1 MQKHV
6 QTEIVS
12 SCPDGECIIMCRRGM
27 YYHVDGECI
36 IMSRRGMYHH
46 VQTENALLCP
56 DGERTGN
63 VLSCPDEECIILSG
77 NALPYPDGECIIMSR
92 RGIMRCIVSKLLVAY
107 SGTISFR
114 AMWRRPQNVAHS
126 GTISF
131 RAMWRRPQNDASSSA
146 PVPHWMMV
154 VVLYTAI
161 MVDVRLREATSCTQT
176 TSRSSS

>member
-114 AMWRRPQNVAHS
+114 AMWRRPQN
-126 GTISF
+126 
-131 RAMWRRPQNDASSSA
+131 DASSSA

-161 MVDVRLREATSCTQT
+161 MVDVRLREATSCRQT